1 MKNFL
6 AKFVNAFSKE
16 FSAEIA
22 RNPQLR
28 SEVDHIKKKMEIF
41 NFKIPPQKYIV
52 HNRNIN
58 EFKPGPF
65 ISEKSF
71 MKNKSWI
78 LSSSGILKSILN
90 DYYKL
95 SYIED
100 HLVDHVIIGGV
111 KNINDIDKYMTDS
124 VITSIQLWCESQL
137 EDMSVVD
144 LYNKMVVIEDIRC
157 KEIKDIQII
166 NLKKV
171 ITARCEITASVYG
184 TDSNGQLIKVPKH
197 YACSIG
203 FEKDGIWK
211 ANSFSCN
218 EL

>member
-6 AKFVNAFSKE
+6 TKFVNAFSTE

-28 SEVDHIKKKMEIF
+28 SEVDYLMKRMEIF
-41 NFKIPPQKYIV
+41 NFKIPPSKCIV
-52 HNRNIN
+52 HNWIIN
-58 EFKPGPF
+58 EFKPTQF
-65 ISEKSF
+65 ISEKNF

-78 LSSSGILKSILN
+78 LSSSGILKNMLN

-95 SYIED
+95 TYIED
-100 HLVDHVIIGGV
+100 YLIDHVIISGI
-111 KNINDIDKYMTDS
+111 KNTNDLDNYMTNS
-124 VITSIQLWCESQL
+124 VISNIQLWCKTQL
-137 EDMSVVD
+137 NDVSVID
-144 LYNKMVVIEDIRC
+144 LHNKKIIVEDIRS
-157 KEIKDIQII
+157 KEIKDIQIT
-166 NLKKV
+166 NLKKI
-171 ITARCEITASVYG
+171 ITARCEITTSIYG
-184 TDSNGQLIKVPKH
+184 INDNGQLIKVPKH
-197 YACSIG
+197 YTCLIG

>member
-111 KNINDIDKYMTDS
+111 KNINDIDKYNHSIKILGKGSKERIVFYGSFCEDALNLYIHDGREQLRKSATDY
-124 VITSIQLWCESQL
+124 LFL
-137 EDMSVVD
+137 
-144 LYNKMVVIEDIRC
+144 NKNGTTHIER
-157 KEIKDIQII
+157 
-166 NLKKV
+166 
-171 ITARCEITASVYG
+171 
-184 TDSNGQLIKVPKH
+184 
-197 YACSIG
+197 
-203 FEKDGIWK
+203 F
-211 ANSFSCN
+211 
-218 EL
+218 